1 MLSEKLNEDTIR
13 NTYFDTDDILT
24 LFMAEKEHGIDG
36 MNLKLLIDLLEDI
49 AQFNQADP
57 RMPS

>member
-1 MLSEKLNEDTIR
+1 MLSQRLNEETLR

-24 LFMAEKEHGIDG
+24 LFMAEKDHGIDG
-36 MNLKLLIDLLEDI
+36 MNLKLLIDLLEDV
-49 AQFNQADP
+49 AQFDQETP

>member
-1 MLSEKLNEDTIR
+1 MLSEQLTDDTIR
-13 NTYFDTDDILT
+13 NTYFDTDDILN

-49 AQFNQADP
+49 AQFDQPEP

>member
-1 MLSEKLNEDTIR
+1 MLSEQLTDDTMR
-13 NTYFDTDDILT
+13 NTYFDTDDILN
-24 LFMAEKEHGIDG
+24 LFMAEKEQGIDG